1 MVERQGRRT
10 RAVQR
15 TAGGAFCFKPSVSS
29 PPPLTFT
36 FGMTRTPM
44 SRILVIWLMSCCL
57 FVAPGFLF
65 AVVEHTGP
73 HDLSASVPAWQCH
86 AFA

>member
-1 MVERQGRRT
+1 
-10 RAVQR
+10 
-15 TAGGAFCFKPSVSS
+15 
-29 PPPLTFT
+29 
-36 FGMTRTPM
+36 M